1 MTPPDSSEEEDS
13 PPFSKQSR
21 IQISSQPSINPTAQ
35 QPEQPSDVDMEMMDY
50 QTVVPSCQWGQQA
63 SMASPQA
70 SPRTVTP
77 PSPGFKAPI
86 RSPHNSV
93 FGGRLPTPIYGH
105 FQQSIDAKM
114 EMGEDPEIIIPRS
127 QQEIEYENYVRRR
140 RLPTPI
146 TEDEAMA
153 EFPTTAGGMTRHIAM
168 NTYIYN
174 GQQSSIKTPNGFIT
188 SPRGRLSFSM
198 GFRADCE
205 MCRNRVPGHTNHIFR
220 T

>member
-13 PPFSKQSR
+13 PPFSKESR
-21 IQISSQPSINPTAQ
+21 LQASSHLSISPIAQ
-35 QPEQPSDVDMEMMDY
+35 QFDQSFDLDMDMMDV
-50 QTVVPSCQWGQQA
+50 QTVSSRQWGQQV

-77 PSPGFKAPI
+77 PSPGFKVPI
-86 RSPHNSV
+86 RSPHSSV

-114 EMGEDPEIIIPRS
+114 EMGEDPENIIPRS
-127 QQEIEYENYVRRR
+127 QQEVEYENYVRRR

-153 EFPTTAGGMTRHIAM
+153 EFPTTVGGMTRNISM

-174 GQQSSIKTPNGFIT
+174 GQQPSIKTPIGYIT

>member
-1 MTPPDSSEEEDS
+1 M
-13 PPFSKQSR
+13 
-21 IQISSQPSINPTAQ
+21 
-35 QPEQPSDVDMEMMDY
+35 DV
-50 QTVVPSCQWGQQA
+50 QTVVSPRQWGQQA
-63 SMASPQA
+63 SMTSPHA

-77 PSPGFKAPI
+77 PSPGFKVPI

-114 EMGEDPEIIIPRS
+114 EMGEDPEYIIPRS
-127 QQEIEYENYVRRR
+127 QQEVEYENYVRRR

-153 EFPTTAGGMTRHIAM
+153 EFPTTTGGITGHVSM
-168 NTYIYN
+168 NTYLYD
-174 GQQSSIKTPNGFIT
+174 GQQPSIKTPHGFIT

-220 T
+220 I

>member
-13 PPFSKQSR
+13 PPFSKESR
-21 IQISSQPSINPTAQ
+21 LQPSYQLSISPIAQ
-35 QPEQPSDVDMEMMDY
+35 QPDQSFDLDMDMMDV
-50 QTVVPSCQWGQQA
+50 QTVSSRQWGQQA

-77 PSPGFKAPI
+77 PSPGFKVPI

-127 QQEIEYENYVRRR
+127 QQEVEYENYVRRR

-153 EFPTTAGGMTRHIAM
+153 EFPMTTGGMTGHVSM
-168 NTYIYN
+168 NAYIHN
-174 GQQSSIKTPNGFIT
+174 GQQPSVKTPHGFVT